1 MGYFVKNKVPTLVV
15 MAALQSVRVVAS
27 NPETCSAEDF
37 TGRGKFEAHMRT
49 ERPGDPLYAPKPF
62 PKNNAAVIEDFL
74 QQVQVLLRGP
84 KPPIIEG
91 GRRALAQ
98 AIELIERGRRALAQA
113 IDQGT
118 LHIGIVR
125 VSNWKNFRCMNYR
138 SGETIY
144 LLRLYDTTTATEVA
158 RATME
163 ESGLIDGVMY
173 PTDRSNPVWSRPLPT
188 LPQAETILTAAVG
201 PVLDLQYAASYG
213 TIQCDEWMPCVVGK
227 LAGRDGYAFLSRSGI
242 YEFEAESRHVDRR
255 FSARNQVLPALKPN
269 ERVTSLGATY
279 DVVVTKVA
287 DRP

>member
-1 MGYFVKNKVPTLVV
+1 MARLMAGEDLMTTKRYPMKNKVLTLVA
-15 MAALQSVRVVAS
+15 MAALQSVRLLAS
-27 NPETCSAEDF
+27 NPESCSVDDF
-37 TGRGKFEAHMRT
+37 AGRGRFEAHMRT
-49 ERPGDPLYAPKPF
+49 QRPGDPVYTPKPF
-62 PKNNAAVIEDFL
+62 PKNDAAVIEDFL
-74 QQVQVLLRGP
+74 QQVQVFLNRPRPSL
-84 KPPIIEG
+84 IEG

-98 AIELIERGRRALAQA
+98 AI
-113 IDQGT
+113 DQGA

-125 VSNWKNFRCMNYR
+125 ISNWKNFRCWNYR

-163 ESGLIDGVMY
+163 ESGLIDGVMC
-173 PTDRSNPVWSRPLPT
+173 PTDRSNPVWSKPLPT
-188 LPQAETILTAAVG
+188 LPQGETLLTAAVG
-201 PVLDLQYAASYG
+201 PVVDVQYAASYG

-242 YEFEAESRHVDRR
+242 YEFDAENRRVDRS
-255 FSARNQVLPALKPN
+255 FSARFQFRPALKPN